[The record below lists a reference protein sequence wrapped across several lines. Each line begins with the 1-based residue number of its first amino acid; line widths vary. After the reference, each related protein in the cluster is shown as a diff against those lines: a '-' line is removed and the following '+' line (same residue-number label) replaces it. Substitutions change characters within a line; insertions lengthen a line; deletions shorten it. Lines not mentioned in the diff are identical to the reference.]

1 MNIAKILAELKAE
14 RSRLDRAIAA
24 LEKLAFA
31 TQRKTK
37 RSTLA
42 APPQRRSKTGAA
54 FSPQHQRGKVIL
66 FRRLRKSGRSK
77 GSQAEEA

>member
-1 MNIAKILAELKAE
+1 MKIPRILAELKAE

-24 LEKLAFA
+24 LEKLASA
-31 TQRKTK
+31 AQRKTK
-37 RSTLA
+37 RSALA
-42 APPQRRSKTGAA
+42 APAQRRSKTGTA
-54 FSPQHQRGKVIL
+54 FSPQHQPGNVIL

>member
-1 MNIAKILAELKAE
+1 VNIARILAELKAE

-31 TQRKTK
+31 AQKKRKRAA
-37 RSTLA
+37 RST
-42 APPQRRSKTGAA
+42 RRSKTGTTP
-54 FSPQHQRGKVIL
+54 SSKDQRGKVIL
-66 FRRLRKSGRSK
+66 FRKLRKSGNSK